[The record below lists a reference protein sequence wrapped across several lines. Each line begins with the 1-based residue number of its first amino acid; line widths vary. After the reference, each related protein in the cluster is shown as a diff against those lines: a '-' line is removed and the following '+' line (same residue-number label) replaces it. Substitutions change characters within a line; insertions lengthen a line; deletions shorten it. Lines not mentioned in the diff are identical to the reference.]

1 MSERSDTASE
11 VLTLTVPGMTCGHC
25 EASVVRE
32 VSKLAGVA
40 SVDVDLATKLVT
52 VTGSDLDRSAVA
64 AAIDEAGFDVES

>member
-1 MSERSDTASE
+1 MSD

-25 EASVVRE
+25 EASVIGE

-52 VTGSDLDRSAVA
+52 VTGSDLDRAAVT
-64 AAIDEAGFDVES
+64 AAIDEAGYDVES